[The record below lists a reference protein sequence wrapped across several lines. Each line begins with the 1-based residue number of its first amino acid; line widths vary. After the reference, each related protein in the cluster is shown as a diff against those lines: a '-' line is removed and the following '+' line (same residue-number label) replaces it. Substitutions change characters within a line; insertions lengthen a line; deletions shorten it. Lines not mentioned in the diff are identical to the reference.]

1 MTLLADRGE
10 AAPYARLF
18 PDLSRLIHPIDLV
31 TFQQDYWEHA
41 PLVVPRNDPHYFE
54 DLLTLDHVDHELS
67 RSGARLDTL
76 RVVMDG
82 KETPVSELGSSS
94 GRNGSINALEALYER
109 YRNGSTI
116 VLNSLE
122 QYCEPLQRL
131 SESLGAQ
138 LSARLQ
144 MNVYLTP
151 AGAQGFA
158 PHYDMHDVFIA
169 QVYGTKHWRL
179 ASQPYE
185 LPLQGRPY
193 DKSQPEPTPEQE
205 VDLRAGDL
213 LYLPRG
219 AIHSAT
225 SNETA
230 SVHVTI
236 GVHPVLYSQAI
247 TDALGKVFADDVR
260 FRRSLPM
267 GFATDESLQRRAAET
282 LVELVDVLRAGLSPQ
297 DMVAESVKRAA
308 SISTPT
314 LRHHLTDL
322 EQLSQIGVDTP
333 VRRRP
338 DLRWNVTVADD
349 VVGLDFH
356 DKTVQFPAHV
366 GDELRFVTASNGAGV
381 TGAAIPGELDEPG
394 RVVLIQ
400 TLVREGFLTVG

>member
-10 AAPYARLF
+10 AVSHARPF

-31 TFQQDYWEHA
+31 TFRRDYWEQS
-41 PLVVPRNDPHYFE
+41 PMVVHRGDPHYFE
-54 DLLTLDHVDHELS
+54 DILTLDNLDRELS
-67 RSGARLDTL
+67 RSGTRLDSL

-82 KETPVSELGSSS
+82 KETSVADLKTSSS
-94 GRNGSINALEALYER
+94 RHGSINALEALYER

-122 QYCEPLQRL
+122 QGYGPLQRL
-131 SESLGAQ
+131 AEQLGAE
-138 LSARLQ
+138 LSARIQ

-158 PHYDMHDVFIA
+158 AHYDMHDVFIA

-185 LPLQGRPY
+185 LPLQDRPY
-193 DKSQPEPTPEQE
+193 DKSQSEPIPEREF
-205 VDLRAGDL
+205 DLHAGDL

-247 TDALGKVFADDVR
+247 TDALSKVYAEDVR
-260 FRRSLPM
+260 FRRALPM
-267 GFATDESLQRRAAET
+267 GFATDVGLQRHAAAT
-282 LVELVDVLRAGLSPQ
+282 ITELIEVVRAGLSSQ
-297 DMVAESVKRAA
+297 DVVAGSVKQAT
-308 SISTPT
+308 SISAPI

-322 EQLSQIGVDTP
+322 EQLSHIRIDTP

-338 DLRWNVTVADD
+338 HVRCHLTTVSD
-349 VVGLDFH
+349 VINLDFH
-356 DKTVQFPAHV
+356 NKIVQFPARV
-366 GDELRFVTASNGAGV
+366 ADEVRYVAASNGAGL
-381 TGAAIPGELDEPG
+381 TAAAIPGELDEPG